1 MEEDLKAASASA
13 GDLPRKSSFAPH
25 PKKENNGWLKKLV
38 IVTGVILLLVAA
50 GYAVWKYFLNDTPAQ
65 ETPTQQAQQAA
76 TQAKS
81 NYKPAEGTKQ
91 FSSTSLSTNFSYP
104 ADWTVTEKDGGI
116 KIESPHFTY
125 LTTQKGDVDGN
136 FKVYVRK
143 GARQV
148 DSPYIGKGYAAKA
161 SQKLAYTNPAV
172 GQRADTLLQTFGYDK
187 SDNFAY
193 IFLASSFQLNVGETL
208 GPNYGKEPETILVV
222 GGFSDPSLT
231 DDFAMN
237 SVPLADYENNPA
249 YKQAVTMIQSL
260 QFK

>member
-25 PKKENNGWLKKLV
+25 PKKEGGGWLKKVAV
-38 IVTGVILLLVAA
+38 ILGILLLVSASA
-50 GYAVWKYFLNDTPAQ
+50 YAVWKYFLNDSDEKTASEQTAQ
-65 ETPTQQAQQAA
+65 TIGA
-76 TQAKS
+76 TQS
-81 NYKPAEGTKQ
+81 EYKPASGTKE
-91 FSSTSLSTNFSYP
+91 FTSTSVNTNFSYP
-104 ADWTVTEKDGGI
+104 SDWVVTEKDGGV
-116 KIESPHFTY
+116 KIESPKFTY
-125 LTTQKGDVDGN
+125 VVSQGNNVEGN
-136 FKVYVRK
+136 FKAYIRK

-187 SDNFAY
+187 PDNFAY
-193 IFLASSFQLNVGETL
+193 IFLASSFQLDVGETL

-222 GGFSDPSLT
+222 GGFSDASLT

-237 SVPLADYENNPA
+237 SVPLTEYEKQEA
-249 YKQAVTMIQSL
+249 YKQAVAMIQSL

>member
-25 PKKENNGWLKKLV
+25 PKKGNSGWAKK
-38 IVTGVILLLVAA
+38 IAVTFGILLLLAA
-50 GYAVWKYFLNDTPAQ
+50 SGYAIWKYFLNDTEESAPVQ
-65 ETPTQQAQQAA
+65 QTTETTTNTQ
-76 TQAKS
+76 TE
-81 NYKPAEGTKQ
+81 YKPAEGTKE
-91 FSSTSLSTNFSYP
+91 FASTTLNTSFNYP
-104 ADWTVTEKDGGI
+104 SDWTVTEKDGGI
-116 KIESPHFTY
+116 KIESPKFTY
-125 LTTQKGDVDGN
+125 IVTQGNETEGN
-136 FKVYVRK
+136 FKVYIRK

-172 GQRADTLLQTFGYDK
+172 GQRADTLLQTFGYDTP
-187 SDNFAY
+187 DNFAY
-193 IFLASSFQLNVGETL
+193 IFLASSFQLDVGETL

-237 SVPLADYENNPA
+237 SVPLTDYENQAA
-249 YKQAVTMIQSL
+249 YKQAMTLVQSL